1 MSFLWRHRGGL
12 SLKFWRLE
20 ELAHRAKF
28 FTLLSIHLT
37 RRNARKRQSLFDR
50 KGGFEEGIEEGIEEC
65 IEGGID
71 CVRDAKP
78 EKSTKVCGVAFGQLD

>member
-1 MSFLWRHRGGL
+1 M
-12 SLKFWRLE
+12 E
-20 ELAHRAKF
+20 ELAQHAKF

-50 KGGFEEGIEEGIEEC
+50 EGGIEGGIEGGFEEGIEEG